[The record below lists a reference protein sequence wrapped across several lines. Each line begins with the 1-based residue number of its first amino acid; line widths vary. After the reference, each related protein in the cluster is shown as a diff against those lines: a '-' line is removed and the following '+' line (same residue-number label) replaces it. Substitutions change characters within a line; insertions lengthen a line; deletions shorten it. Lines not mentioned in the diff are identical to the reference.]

1 MRRFFRAILTVALR
15 IFFRR
20 IEITGAEQVPA
31 RGPVLFAVNHPN
43 GLIDPLFLLCLV
55 PRKVS
60 FLAKEPLFRMPVVG
74 AVVRAFDSIPVHRRS
89 DAGADP
95 AKNREAFAQARAALA
110 RGQAIA
116 IFPEGA
122 SHSEPGLRP
131 LKSGVARIALEA
143 ASELEP
149 QRVSLVAVGLSY
161 SAKARFR
168 SRALLAFGPPLS
180 VPLVSLGDDGEPAVP
195 AVRELTSRLER
206 AICELTLQAESRES
220 LELASRAERVFSYET
235 PDLASQLELR
245 RRFVR
250 GASLLKSR
258 DPARFAALEQR
269 VVRFDEERRAAGLS
283 LSALQPGGLA
293 TAAVFRLLGENLL
306 ALLLLPL
313 GIPGMVLHY
322 PAYRLAGRIAVRF
335 ARAEEDILST
345 LKICAS
351 LLLFPAT
358 WALAALAAGKL
369 FGAKAAAAVLLIA
382 PLSGYAA
389 LVGRE
394 ALDAVVGR
402 ARALL
407 HLTLGSYAT
416 RRLLGARERIRAEI
430 LAVAEELELVDRE
443 S

>member
-1 MRRFFRAILTVALR
+1 MTRRFLRAILTVALR

-20 IEITGAEQVPA
+20 IEVTGAEQVPA

-43 GLIDPLFLLCLV
+43 GLIDPLFLLCLA

-74 AVVRAFDSIPVHRRS
+74 AIVRAFDSIPVHRRS
-89 DAGADP
+89 DEGADP
-95 AKNREAFAQARAALA
+95 AKNREAFAQARAALV

-131 LKSGVARIALEA
+131 LKSGVARIALDA
-143 ASELEP
+143 ASEVEP

-168 SRALLAFGPPLS
+168 SRALLAFGPPLP
-180 VPLVSLGDDGEPAVP
+180 VPVVSLGDEGEPSVP

-206 AICELTLQAESRES
+206 AIAELTLQAESRES

-258 DPARFAALEQR
+258 DPDRFAALEQR

-283 LSALQPGGLA
+283 LSALQPGGLT
-293 TAAVFRLLGENLL
+293 TAAVFRLLAENLL
-306 ALLLLPL
+306 ALLLLPI

-322 PAYRLAGRIAVRF
+322 PAYRLAGAIAVRF

-369 FGAKAAAAVLLIA
+369 FGTKAAVAALVIA

-416 RRLLGARERIRAEI
+416 RRLLGARQRIREEI
-430 LAVAEELELVDRE
+430 LAVAEELEVE
-443 S
+443 